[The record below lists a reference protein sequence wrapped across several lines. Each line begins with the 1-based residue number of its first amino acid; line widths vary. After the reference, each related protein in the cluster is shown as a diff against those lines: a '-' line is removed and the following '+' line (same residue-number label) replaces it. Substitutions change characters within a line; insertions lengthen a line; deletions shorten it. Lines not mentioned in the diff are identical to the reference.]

1 MRRRKCLSEEKLPQ
15 SHLPLCS
22 SSPSASHP
30 HRTESS
36 IGAAHPCGCR
46 VEVSTKYNRDLY
58 SWMLHH
64 HFFFRPFQ
72 LLLAPLRLNESDM
85 IGIWF
90 SKPQVSVANH
100 QETLLIVPSVDS
112 ENSYGQHCCG
122 LCQSVNQSQ
131 DMTKVSCAINLIL
144 QGSGCIFFSVLSSEY
159 LKDQLRFHCL
169 ACGTWHFCC

>member
-64 HFFFRPFQ
+64 HFFFRPFR

-122 LCQSVNQSQ
+122 LCQTYLIFVIFLTRLKFLENKIY
-131 DMTKVSCAINLIL
+131 TEKRHFFALNL
-144 QGSGCIFFSVLSSEY
+144 
-159 LKDQLRFHCL
+159 
-169 ACGTWHFCC
+169 

>member
-72 LLLAPLRLNESDM
+72 LLLAPLRLNESD
-85 IGIWF
+85 ISRRF
-90 SKPQVSVANH
+90 VRK
-100 QETLLIVPSVDS
+100 TF
-112 ENSYGQHCCG
+112 
-122 LCQSVNQSQ
+122 CQDRLRRFVRRTFCQ
-131 DMTKVSCAINLIL
+131 
-144 QGSGCIFFSVLSSEY
+144 
-159 LKDQLRFHCL
+159 DQLRRFVRTDLCDIFL
-169 ACGTWHFCC
+169 GGPA